1 MGGDY
6 AEWTCVPQDRL
17 VMVPA
22 ELSLEQAAAVL
33 LQGTTAHVLT
43 HQVYAVRPGEWVLVH
58 AAASGV
64 GALLAQMAKDLGAPV
79 IGTTSV
85 AQKAALV
92 RQAGADE
99 VIVSTEQD
107 LVTTVHTITAGQGVQ
122 VVYDGV
128 GGALFEPSLN
138 VLQARGYLVEFGM
151 AGGRPPLLDVSRLAG
166 ITGGPN
172 KVSLFVTWA
181 SAGDYLTP
189 ADALRTCAAAV
200 FQMVMDGRL
209 RQQVAGVFPLAEAA
223 HAHQLLE
230 NRTANGKL
238 LLQTL

>member
-1 MGGDY
+1 M
-6 AEWTCVPQDRL
+6 PQDRL
-17 VMVPA
+17 VTVPA

-79 IGTTSV
+79 IGTTSA

-151 AGGRPPLLDVSRLAG
+151 AGGRPPLLDVSRLSG

-172 KVSLFVTWA
+172 KGSLFVTWA
-181 SAGDYLTP
+181 SAGDYLTTT
-189 ADALRTCAAAV
+189 DALRTCAAAV

-209 RQQVAGVFPLAEAA
+209 RQQIAGVFPLAEAA

-238 LLQTL
+238 LLQTV